1 MNSLGLVLRP
11 SRVLKWPRL
20 GLIPSPSAVLLY
32 SDAVF
37 SWLNKKLNIGHWL
50 HLLSLLLSD
59 ATRSEMRCHAGCG
72 LRRKVLFSEKQK
84 FNVTQCICNHRG
96 LEPITQGASQCK
108 RCELCVAAGAKGSL
122 WPAVSSI
129 ENTYCGSCS
138 RANICF
144 RHPNHIF
151 AMNVSQNNT
160 FCIYAQK
167 YLLVKL

>member
-20 GLIPSPSAVLLY
+20 GPYSISICCTSVLRCWL
-32 SDAVF
+32 F
-37 SWLNKKLNIGHWL
+37 SLDWKKLNIGLWL

-72 LRRKVLFSEKQK
+72 LGWKVLFSEKQK

-122 WPAVSSI
+122 WPGVSSI
-129 ENTYCGSCS
+129 ENY
-138 RANICF
+138 ICF
-144 RHPNHIF
+144 LYMLYMYVF
-151 AMNVSQNNT
+151 
-160 FCIYAQK
+160 
-167 YLLVKL
+167 